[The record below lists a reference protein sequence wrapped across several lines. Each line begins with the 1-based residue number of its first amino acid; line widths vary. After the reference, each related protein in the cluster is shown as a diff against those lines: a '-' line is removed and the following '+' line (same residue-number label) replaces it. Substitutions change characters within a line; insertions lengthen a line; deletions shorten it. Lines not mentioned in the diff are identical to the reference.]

1 MNINK
6 KAVLLALLLT
16 LSCVVLVSSPTAVG
30 RQPDI
35 TANLELTPGD
45 AVAPHLYDWYFDGVD
60 DDVYIPQPAYGASV
74 VTVLARYYVFQEQSS
89 ATAYHFAMLYGK
101 ALSGPP
107 WDYGILLDA
116 SDHRGS
122 NAVVYAKVVNTAD
135 GSSFYREHSFR
146 REGWVV
152 VGGGIDASGYVYLY
166 VNGALDSYQYDPNQY
181 PNHPMSD
188 QDAYVAL
195 GGKALVIIQK
205 VRALASYYVLYTL
218 LPTQVDLA
226 SVVSHVLSTN
236 GLRVFIDPTFYNG
249 THFID
254 LSPYGNHGVGYGG
267 VARVPAESKW
277 LYLVKGLHS
286 DGLVHFRFF
295 PRYSTVYLYDGAGL
309 LKHVFVIDGAT
320 NQAGLVEDFAIW
332 LPPGTYTVWV
342 FLDWAMPM
350 PLSIV
355 ASTSK
360 QWYGLG
366 ENVILRAECINSITG
381 DRITEQIFSVN
392 ATITL
397 PDGTQY
403 NMTLSDDGMPPDDVG
418 GDGVFHGMFTSTDQ
432 VGTYFFEVRMSVGV
446 FDVVGLG
453 SFAVGSITE
462 EIQSTMMS
470 WHDPSLLERVVW
482 VGTAVIAISI
492 VFSLFALYSTMVRT
506 GWVARHRML
515 VILGGWALV
524 FTIQLAYIAT
534 NPVVVYGVF
543 YNVTSRGF
551 EYSTTPNPVLTPVI
565 GVTLATG
572 VVTVASFLTGYL
584 RDQVVRMRRRYA
596 QL

>member
-1 MNINK
+1 MNISK

-35 TANLELTPGD
+35 IINLEELSPGD

-60 DDVYIPQPAYGASV
+60 DYIIVSSFDFNSLANGFTFAFDAKPLYSGATFLRLIYHITAPRGYFSIGYYIRGPTTGYWAFETRDTNANEYYRSGSSDVSFPAWHAVVVWWNVMQGRLYINGQLEKSVLDTRSSKEMAYTGIKIGAPYSNFYGR
-74 VTVLARYYVFQEQSS
+74 LAYLLIYARAVAEGEIQNIRNHLVGVSDLKLF
-89 ATAYHFAMLYGK
+89 
-101 ALSGPP
+101 
-107 WDYGILLDA
+107 LDA
-116 SDHRGS
+116 
-122 NAVVYAKVVNTAD
+122 
-135 GSSFYREHSFR
+135 
-146 REGWVV
+146 
-152 VGGGIDASGYVYLY
+152 
-166 VNGALDSYQYDPNQY
+166 
-181 PNHPMSD
+181 
-188 QDAYVAL
+188 
-195 GGKALVIIQK
+195 
-205 VRALASYYVLYTL
+205 
-218 LPTQVDLA
+218 
-226 SVVSHVLSTN
+226 
-236 GLRVFIDPTFYNG
+236 TFFNG

-254 LSPYGNHGVGYGG
+254 LSGNGNHGVGYNG
-267 VARVPAESKW
+267 VQRVPAENRW
-277 LYLVKGLHS
+277 FYIVKGLHS

-309 LKHVFVIDGAT
+309 LKYVFVIDGAA
-320 NQAGLVEDFAIW
+320 NHAGLVEDFAVK

-342 FLDWAMPM
+342 FLDFAMPI

-366 ENVILRAECINSITG
+366 ENVILRAECINPFTG
-381 DRITEQIFSVN
+381 DRIIEQVSSVN
-392 ATITL
+392 ASITL
-397 PDGTQY
+397 PNGTRY
-403 NMTLSDDGMPPDDVG
+403 NMTLSDDGIPPDDVG
-418 GDGVFHGMFTSTDQ
+418 GDGVYHGVFTSADQ
-432 VGTYFFEVRMSVGV
+432 IGTYFFEVRMLVGV
-446 FDVVGLG
+446 FNVTGLG

-462 EIQSTMMS
+462 EIQFTMMS

-482 VGTAVIAISI
+482 AGTAVIAISI
-492 VFSLFALYSTMVRT
+492 VFCLFALYSTMVRT

-515 VILGGWALV
+515 VILGGWVLV
-524 FTIQLAYIAT
+524 FMIQLAYIAT

-565 GVTLATG
+565 GVTLSTG
-572 VVTVASFLTGYL
+572 VVTIASFLTGYL